1 MTKMKNKYL
10 AFASVLL
17 SPLAAIGVSPAVA
30 ATITLDFETSA
41 PCVFV
46 DTTPLTNLGDVTF
59 TGVDGVGGSIL
70 NECGGFSQTA
80 FSGTDF
86 YAWNTG
92 NGTGTTVDLDFGG
105 LISSFSI
112 YASQDGGSGSGNSFL
127 AEAFSIGDVLL
138 DSIVFSPTDV
148 AWGLMSLA
156 ASSINRVRLSFSGA
170 GDCCVIYDDLTY
182 TTASVPEPGTLAL
195 FALGL
200 AGMSLVRRRRK
211 V

>member
-1 MTKMKNKYL
+1 MTKTKNKYL
-10 AFASVLL
+10 AFASVLV

-30 ATITLDFETSA
+30 GTISHDFETGA

-59 TGVDGVGGSIL
+59 TGVDGHGGSIL

-80 FSGTDF
+80 LSGTDF
-86 YAWNTG
+86 YAWNTST
-92 NGTGTTVDLDFGG
+92 GTGTTVDLEFGG

-112 YASQDGGSGSGNSFL
+112 FASWDGGSTNSFL

-138 DSIVFSPTDV
+138 DSMVFNPTNVD
-148 AWGLMSLA
+148 WGLMSLA
-156 ASSINRVRLSFSGA
+156 ASSINRVRLSFS

-195 FALGL
+195 LGIGLFGMGL
-200 AGMSLVRRRRK
+200 ARRSKK